1 MDRQELLDQSIPLL
15 KLSLSNSGKLK
26 INRKIQYKIN
36 LLKNHFD
43 LEDDEILNSLF
54 DRFLEGEIYHK
65 YDPEKAL
72 STFIV
77 YCTDYNLNREL
88 RKQRASAKNYPD
100 VSFDE
105 ISPERDNG
113 ESSSSLPYLE
123 KLGIDGLFEKTTPE
137 DLCIAKELLGLIMD
151 HYGKDDAKVILG
163 IADRKDMSEHL
174 AMNYHSYCKRLQ
186 RKTTAFKQILKK
198 HGYSE

>member
-1 MDRQELLDQSIPLL
+1 MDRQDLLNQVIPML

-72 STFIV
+72 STFII

-88 RKQRASAKNYPD
+88 RKQRASAKNYPA
-100 VSFDE
+100 VSFDDV
-105 ISPERDNG
+105 SPERNNG
-113 ESSSSLPYLE
+113 ESNSSLPYQ
-123 KLGIDGLFEKTTPE
+123 
-137 DLCIAKELLGLIMD
+137 
-151 HYGKDDAKVILG
+151 
-163 IADRKDMSEHL
+163 S
-174 AMNYHSYCKRLQ
+174 Q
-186 RKTTAFKQILKK
+186 
-198 HGYSE
+198 

>member
-1 MDRQELLDQSIPLL
+1 MDRQDLLNQSIPLL

-88 RKQRASAKNYPD
+88 RKQRNRAKNYPD
-100 VSFDE
+100 VPFDD
-105 ISPERDNG
+105 ISPERNNG
-113 ESSSSLPYLE
+113 ESNSSLPYL
-123 KLGIDGLFEKTTPE
+123 KNLGIDGLFEKTTPE
-137 DLCIAKELLGLIMD
+137 DICIAKELLGLIMD
-151 HYGKDDAKVILG
+151 HYGKDDSKVILG
-163 IADRKDMSEHL
+163 IADRKEMAEQLS
-174 AMNYHSYCKRLQ
+174 MNYHSYCKRLQ
-186 RKTTAFKQILKK
+186 RKTSEFKQILKN
-198 HGYSE
+198 HGYS